1 VTLLLLANLFAYVSQ
16 VVIAGASETGLSCL
30 ERLLLQPC
38 MRFTNLTLLAPGGV
52 QTDSVIGCF
61 TAARVARLGL
71 HANVTMVDSHM
82 VALEPEEQILM
93 LADGTQLPF
102 DLLTVATGL
111 QVTQSLQHLWRVPA
125 NFFPNHRSF
134 ALQGCCGTVCLPA
147 CPATPGL
154 CEPHMCEDLGS
165 CCLLPDMAMPLPVCL
180 PSPRAG
186 SAGLCCGWGVPGCSS
201 ICAVSTAAPGQ
212 QHHT

>member
-1 VTLLLLANLFAYVSQ
+1 
-16 VVIAGASETGLSCL
+16 
-30 ERLLLQPC
+30 

-52 QTDSVIGCF
+52 QTDSLIGCF

-111 QVTQSLQHLWRVPA
+111 QVTHNRCSTCGTSPGIILVRSQEFCFAGLYWHGVPA
-125 NFFPNHRSF
+125 IVPSN
-134 ALQGCCGTVCLPA
+134 TW
-147 CPATPGL
+147 
-154 CEPHMCEDLGS
+154 
-165 CCLLPDMAMPLPVCL
+165 PV
-180 PSPRAG
+180 
-186 SAGLCCGWGVPGCSS
+186 SASDV
-201 ICAVSTAAPGQ
+201 
-212 QHHT
+212 